1 MKRVMVLC
9 AALCAAMVV
18 SSTPLRAEEVPIYEQ
33 PPATGATAHL
43 HDAWDALLRAHV
55 RDGRV
60 DYVGLATHDMVKL
73 DRYLIA
79 LAQVHADSLPGP
91 DRMAYWINL
100 YNATV
105 VRGVCAR
112 WRPGWRPDADQFG
125 LFKAPIV
132 RTPDG
137 AMPLDALEHTVML
150 RQVPDPRLH
159 AALCCAA
166 VSCPPLRAGAYRGA
180 DVDSLLDHAMR
191 SFVNDPARNRFDET
205 KRTMTISRV
214 FDWYAKDF
222 GGPEAVPQFLEFYY
236 GKPLAGWKVQFADY
250 DWALNEVTTASGTP
264 GATPPATPAPPAKK
278 KK

>member
-1 MKRVMVLC
+1 MKRALFLC
-9 AALCAAMVV
+9 AALCA
-18 SSTPLRAEEVPIYEQ
+18 LRWCSPASRARGRSADLPQ
-33 PPATGATAHL
+33 PPATGATAQL

-55 RDGRV
+55 HDGRV
-60 DYVGLATHDMVKL
+60 DYVALATRDMGKL

-159 AALCCAA
+159 AGLCCAS
-166 VSCPPLRAGAYRGA
+166 VSCPPLRAGAYRGV
-180 DVDSLLDHAMR
+180 DVDSLLDQAMR
-191 SFVNDPARNRFDET
+191 SFVNDPARNRFDEA

-250 DWALNEVTTASGTP
+250 DWALNEVTPAAAAP
-264 GATPPATPAPPAKK
+264 GATPPAPASPAKK